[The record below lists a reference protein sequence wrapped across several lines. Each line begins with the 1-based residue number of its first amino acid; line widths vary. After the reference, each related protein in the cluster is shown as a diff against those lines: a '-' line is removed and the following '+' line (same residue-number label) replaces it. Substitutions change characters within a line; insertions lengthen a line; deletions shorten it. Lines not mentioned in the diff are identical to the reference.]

1 MLVPSIFNDSF
12 FDGFPFFDN
21 RAIQPKKAPAP
32 RISRMANVMKTDVKE
47 VEGGYEVKVDLPGF
61 KKEDIEVEL
70 KEGYLTITAAKNEEK
85 SEGDD
90 KDGRY
95 ICRERYVGTCSR
107 SFYVGDAIGQD
118 DIKAGFNEGILTLD
132 IAKKEEPKVEEKKLI
147 DIH

>member
-61 KKEDIEVEL
+61 KKEDSQNTSVDFE
-70 KEGYLTITAAKNEEK
+70 
-85 SEGDD
+85 
-90 KDGRY
+90 
-95 ICRERYVGTCSR
+95 
-107 SFYVGDAIGQD
+107 
-118 DIKAGFNEGILTLD
+118 IK
-132 IAKKEEPKVEEKKLI
+132 
-147 DIH
+147 